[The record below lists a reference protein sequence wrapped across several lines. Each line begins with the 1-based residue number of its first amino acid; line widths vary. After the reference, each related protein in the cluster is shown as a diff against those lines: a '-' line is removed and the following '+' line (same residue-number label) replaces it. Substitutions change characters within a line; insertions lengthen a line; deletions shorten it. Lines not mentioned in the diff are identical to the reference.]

1 MNRKRSKKNGIYL
14 LFAFISIIFFY
25 ISINVLYTQTSAYY
39 DESLISNLPNA
50 ERFVSKIK
58 ISASDTNNNIV
69 LIEWE
74 GITDNNL
81 IYYVYRSESPIIGK
95 SSFSN
100 STVVDYVK
108 ATNDSRT
115 YIVSDSPIITSRYY
129 YAVVS
134 YINDLVFYNAKENI
148 DTSSLSFNGIKT
160 NNVLNNNLKYNTN
173 INNNIMTN
181 AVTVTNNVIL
191 TNNIILTNTVTLTN
205 VVTLTNNTAANNTA
219 SLASSSSSIGINNSS
234 QSEYSRYKTQYDRAL
249 AQFKLKNYSQAASI
263 LEPISSRN
271 INRNLYYDINLLLG
285 KCYKYLGRKKNSLD
299 AFNRIK
305 SYNTQEV
312 NFWINQVLSDL

>member
-205 VVTLTNNTAANNTA
+205 VVTLTNNTA

>member
-58 ISASDTNNNIV
+58 TSASDTNNNIV

-108 ATNDSRT
+108 ATNDSKT
-115 YIVSDSPIITSRYY
+115 YIVSDSPIITSTYY

-134 YINDLVFYNAKENI
+134 YINDSVFYNAKENI
-148 DTSSLSFNGIKT
+148 ATSSLSFNGIKT
-160 NNVLNNNLKYNTN
+160 NNVLNHNLKYNTN

-205 VVTLTNNTAANNTA
+205 VVTLTNNTA

-285 KCYKYLGRKKNSLD
+285 KCYKYLGRKKNDLILFC
-299 AFNRIK
+299 FNSI
-305 SYNTQEV
+305 
-312 NFWINQVLSDL
+312 

>member
-58 ISASDTNNNIV
+58 TSASDTNNNIV

-108 ATNDSRT
+108 ATNDSKT

-205 VVTLTNNTAANNTA
+205 VVTLTNNTA